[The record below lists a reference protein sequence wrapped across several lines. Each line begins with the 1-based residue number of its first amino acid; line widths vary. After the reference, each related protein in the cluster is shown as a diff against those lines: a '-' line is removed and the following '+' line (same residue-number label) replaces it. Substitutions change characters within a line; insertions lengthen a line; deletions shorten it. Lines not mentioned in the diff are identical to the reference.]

1 MKFIWIFQE
10 IIKTMDYELF
20 RPISFQI
27 SIWKNLWQGQSDTEI
42 PWHNFMAIVII
53 FASLS
58 EILQSDAVISK
69 KANKINMLPDS

>member
-1 MKFIWIFQE
+1 
-10 IIKTMDYELF
+10 MDYELF

-27 SIWKNLWQGQSDTEI
+27 SIWKNLWQGQADIEI

>member
-27 SIWKNLWQGQSDTEI
+27 SIWKNLWQGQSEIEI